1 MLSIYI
7 GVYKALY
14 DYAAQAEEELNIKQN
29 DLLYLLEKS
38 DIDDWWKVKKRV
50 VATGEEIVDE
60 PSGLV
65 PSTYIE
71 EAPVIKTATALYDYD
86 KQTEEELSFNENDKF
101 NVFDLNDPDWILV
114 GDLAKEKFGFVPSNY
129 IQLDSTAEPAQ
140 HQQQQPQQV
149 FQPPPQQQQ
158 AIPQQQTQIPINN
171 FPPPPTHK
179 DRTPDFPAPPAH
191 RDRSQ
196 SIHLQLLKRTILVCL
211 NKSQGLW
218 VLDTTDNQRVEKRKK
233 MKHLHQCHLDQLGQ
247 ISWHQ
252 NQL

>member
-140 HQQQQPQQV
+140 HQQQQQQQQQQPQQV

-179 DRTPDFPAPPAH
+179 IEH
-191 RDRSQ
+191 RISLHHLLIGIDHQ
-196 SIHLQLLKRTILVCL
+196 SIHLQLLK
-211 NKSQGLW
+211 GL
-218 VLDTTDNQRVEKRKK
+218 
-233 MKHLHQCHLDQLGQ
+233 
-247 ISWHQ
+247 SSYA
-252 NQL
+252 